1 MVDRFYTVLSRG
13 PLSPRDRTFIV
24 LPKSSPVIDHF
35 LGTQN
40 NLATDEVQAHVGMF
54 EPSTND
60 GYYELGMMTARLI
73 REAVTKDRG
82 FHVEDEIPDT
92 AKSVEADLW
101 DVKGHYGIPPRSMR
115 LGDGQGVIND
125 DVVTG
130 GA

>member
-1 MVDRFYTVLSRG
+1 MT
-13 PLSPRDRTFIV
+13 
-24 LPKSSPVIDHF
+24 DHF
-35 LGTQN
+35 LGAHN
-40 NLATDEVQAHVGMF
+40 NLAADEVQAHVGMF

-101 DVKGHYGIPPRSMR
+101 DVKGHYGIPPRSTR